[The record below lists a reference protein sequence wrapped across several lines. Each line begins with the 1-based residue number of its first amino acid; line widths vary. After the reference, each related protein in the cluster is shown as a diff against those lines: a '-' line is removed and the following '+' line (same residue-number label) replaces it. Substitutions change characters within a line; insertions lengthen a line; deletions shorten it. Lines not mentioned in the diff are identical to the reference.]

1 MQGSHYTYKLKILHS
16 KQKGSK
22 PIVRQV
28 HRLKSKVS
36 SITLLKAS
44 LIDEF
49 ADEVPNTLDFDL
61 GWFEGSAKK
70 WLVVPEDLNTMYS
83 SCTGNEV
90 SLWCDIED
98 THGARKRKSSE
109 SGGSRRQEKEE
120 EVESTYQ
127 ELLKKHGTDIYKKPQ
142 LKLWARM
149 IVCGTHDD
157 YSEPPRVPLITGTAP
172 KRQKTDLS
180 DAFTDAARAVAKAFS
195 PPINSNSVS
204 VGISPGKT
212 VELRSKN
219 LQQLR
224 DLQQL
229 YDDRILSAAEFAEQ
243 KSMVL
248 EALRKLN

>member
-1 MQGSHYTYKLKILHS
+1 M
-16 KQKGSK
+16 GSK

-28 HRLKSKVS
+28 HRLKS
-36 SITLLKAS
+36 ITLLKAS
-44 LIDEF
+44 LVDEF
-49 ADEVPNTLDFDL
+49 TDEVPNTLDVDL

-70 WLVVPEDLNTMYS
+70 WLVVPEDLNSMYR
-83 SCTGNEV
+83 SCNRNEV
-90 SLWCDIED
+90 SLWCNIED
-98 THGARKRKSSE
+98 TQGARKKKSSE
-109 SGGSRRQEKEE
+109 SGGSRRQE
-120 EVESTYQ
+120 YQ
-127 ELLKKHGTDIYKKPQ
+127 ALLKKHGTDIYKKPQ

-224 DLQQL
+224 DLQHSVQL
-229 YDDRILSAAEFAEQ
+229 RPGSL
-243 KSMVL
+243 KSVQRHHYGN
-248 EALRKLN
+248 EYHYALASMTQSIR